1 MSSRQSRGDWL
12 LEFLLNERGCS
23 NFACGKCYYPIR
35 AKLIG
40 ELRKAYYC
48 RETSSRET
56 SEMIFAQHLP
66 QLEPKVLEFLA
77 ESLAAVRP
85 HPGQTASVETTM
97 FVILGLHSAYSRRGD
112 ENRLDEMLQES
123 WAGTVLAKMRA
134 HYEAVQKRIR
144 SHRERER
151 SAPLERE
158 RKKAEKAA
166 RHLARISKKDERYE
180 AWLMKKTT

>member
-35 AKLIG
+35 TKLIS
-40 ELRKAYYC
+40 ELGKAYSC
-48 RETSSRET
+48 QESSSMET

-66 QLEPKVLEFLA
+66 QLEPKVL
-77 ESLAAVRP
+77 AAVCP
-85 HPGQTASVETTM
+85 PAGQTASVETTM

-112 ENRLDEMLQES
+112 EDRLDEMLQET
-123 WAGTVLAKMRA
+123 WAGTVLAKMQA
-134 HYEAVQKRIR
+134 HYETVQKRIR

-151 SAPLERE
+151 IAPLERE